1 MATMSKRVRKLARSQ
16 LVQDVLSKV
25 LTAAALAL
33 VAKLMGS
40 RTGRS
45 AERTVGR

>member
-1 MATMSKRVRKLARSQ
+1 MSKRVRKLARSQ

>member
-1 MATMSKRVRKLARSQ
+1 MSKRVRKLARSQ

-33 VAKLMGS
+33 VAKLTGS

-45 AERTVGR
+45 AERTVGRET